1 MQCCRLDA
9 RVKVLILNVKS
20 HSFLSFPCFRQ
31 SRLIPNFS
39 RKYLTKTR
47 WGKSECFNSFL
58 FVFLRIFNR
67 TASIFP
73 FLTHVF
79 SGVKT
84 GKEDKFSLY
93 PLPLRYLSISDSR
106 MSMIPFPSTAL
117 EMGKYP
123 KVEGSSMVWKI
134 ANTNNYNVLLPI
146 IIFTQVQITPSHV
159 GGIKSRWYP
168 PHDYTAG
175 CWSPWTKT
183 AGVGCI
189 VLHEVDWLRVI
200 KKPSHVFINILI
212 KKINNN

>member
-1 MQCCRLDA
+1 MQCCKLGGH
-9 RVKVLILNVKS
+9 VKVLILNGKS
-20 HSFLSFPCFRQ
+20 HSFPSFPCFRQ

-39 RKYLTKTR
+39 RKR

-58 FVFLRIFNR
+58 YAFLRIFNR

-79 SGVKT
+79 LGVKSREE
-84 GKEDKFSLY
+84 GIFSTY

-123 KVEGSSMVWKI
+123 KVEGSSMVWKV

-146 IIFTQVQITPSHV
+146 IFFTQVQITPRHM

-168 PHDYTAG
+168 PHDYTVR
-175 CWSPWTKT
+175 CRSPWTKT
-183 AGVGCI
+183 AGVGYI
-189 VLHEVDWLRVI
+189 VLHEVGWLRVI
-200 KKPSHVFINILI
+200 KKAFSCIHQHFD
-212 KKINNN
+212 